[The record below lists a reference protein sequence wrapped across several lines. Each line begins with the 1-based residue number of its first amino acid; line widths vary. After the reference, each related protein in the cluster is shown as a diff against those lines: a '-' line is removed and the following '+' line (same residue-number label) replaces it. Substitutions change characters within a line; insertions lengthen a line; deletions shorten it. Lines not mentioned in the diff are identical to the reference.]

1 MKKIKAILYDVD
13 GTLLDFETQEE
24 VALSYC
30 FEKYNLGELS
40 EEKLELYK
48 RINLGYWE
56 MFEKNLIT
64 KEKLVVKR
72 FEDYLE
78 ALGVKLNAEEVN
90 DTYFSKLGDTIVFKD
105 NSYELVKSLKGKI
118 KQYVVTNGAI
128 RVQKTKLAKSGFD
141 KLMDD
146 VFISDEVGYQKPRKE
161 FFDAIKNR
169 LGDVA
174 NDEILIVGDSLTSD
188 MKLADNCNL
197 ISCFYNPKK
206 KDYKVDF
213 KIDYEI
219 SDLNEVKK
227 ICQLD

>member
-30 FEKYNLGELS
+30 FKKYNLGELS

-78 ALGVKLNAEEVN
+78 ALGVKLDAEEVN

-161 FFDAIKNR
+161 FFDTIKNR
-169 LGDVA
+169 LGDIA

>member
-24 VALSYC
+24 AALSYC
-30 FEKYNLGELS
+30 FKKYNLGELS

-169 LGDVA
+169 LGDIA

>member
-64 KEKLVVKR
+64 KDKLVVKR

>member
-13 GTLLDFETQEE
+13 GTLLDFEIQEE

-30 FEKYNLGELS
+30 FKKYNLGELS

-56 MFEKNLIT
+56 MFENNLIT

-78 ALGVKLNAEEVN
+78 ALGVKLDAEEVN

-169 LGDVA
+169 LGDIA

>member
-227 ICQLD
+227 LCQLD

>member
-30 FEKYNLGELS
+30 FKKYNLGELS

>member
-30 FEKYNLGELS
+30 FKKYNLGELS

-105 NSYELVKSLKGKI
+105 NSYESVKSLKGKI

-197 ISCFYNPKK
+197 ISCFYNPEK

>member
-13 GTLLDFETQEE
+13 GTLLDFEIQEE

-30 FEKYNLGELS
+30 FKKYNLGELS

-169 LGDVA
+169 LGDIA

-197 ISCFYNPKK
+197 VSCFYNPKK

>member
-105 NSYELVKSLKGKI
+105 NSYELVKSLKWKI

-169 LGDVA
+169 LGDIA

>member
-30 FEKYNLGELS
+30 FKKYNLGELS

-48 RINLGYWE
+48 RINLDYWE

-169 LGDVA
+169 LGDIA

>member
-30 FEKYNLGELS
+30 FKKYNLGELS

-78 ALGVKLNAEEVN
+78 ALGVKLDAEEVN
-90 DTYFSKLGDTIVFKD
+90 DTYFSKLGDTIVFND

-169 LGDVA
+169 LGDIA

>member
-30 FEKYNLGELS
+30 FKKYNLGELS

-128 RVQKTKLAKSGFD
+128 IVQKTKLAKSGFD

-169 LGDVA
+169 LGDIA

>member
-30 FEKYNLGELS
+30 FKKYNLGELS

-78 ALGVKLNAEEVN
+78 ALGVKLDAEEVN

-169 LGDVA
+169 LGDIA

>member
-30 FEKYNLGELS
+30 FKKYNLGELS

-56 MFEKNLIT
+56 MFEKDLIT

-78 ALGVKLNAEEVN
+78 ALGVKLDAEEVN

-161 FFDAIKNR
+161 FFDAFK
-169 LGDVA
+169 
-174 NDEILIVGDSLTSD
+174 E
-188 MKLADNCNL
+188 
-197 ISCFYNPKK
+197 FYNFCPNCGAMM
-206 KDYKVDF
+206 DGGEDHGT
-213 KIDYEI
+213 
-219 SDLNEVKK
+219 ST
-227 ICQLD
+227 

>member
-30 FEKYNLGELS
+30 FKKYNLGELS

-90 DTYFSKLGDTIVFKD
+90 DIYFSKLGDTIVFKD

>member
-30 FEKYNLGELS
+30 FKKYNLGELS

-64 KEKLVVKR
+64 KEKLVIKR

-78 ALGVKLNAEEVN
+78 ALGVKLDAEEVN

>member
-30 FEKYNLGELS
+30 FKKYNLGELS

-169 LGDVA
+169 LGDIA

-219 SDLNEVKK
+219 SNLNEVKK

>member
-30 FEKYNLGELS
+30 FKKYNLGELS

-78 ALGVKLNAEEVN
+78 ALGVKLDAEEVN
-90 DTYFSKLGDTIVFKD
+90 DTYFSNLGDTIVFKD

>member
-30 FEKYNLGELS
+30 FKKYNLGELS

-169 LGDVA
+169 LGDIA

-206 KDYKVDF
+206 KDYTVDF

>member
-30 FEKYNLGELS
+30 FKKYNLGELS

-78 ALGVKLNAEEVN
+78 ALGVTLNAEEVN

>member
-30 FEKYNLGELS
+30 FKKYNLGELS

-78 ALGVKLNAEEVN
+78 ALGVKLDAEEVN
-90 DTYFSKLGDTIVFKD
+90 DTYFSKLGDTIVLKD

-169 LGDVA
+169 LGDIA

>member
-13 GTLLDFETQEE
+13 GTLLDFEIQEE

-78 ALGVKLNAEEVN
+78 ALGVKLDAEEVN

>member
-30 FEKYNLGELS
+30 FKKYNLGEFS
-40 EEKLELYK
+40 KEKLELYK

-169 LGDVA
+169 LGDIA

>member
-30 FEKYNLGELS
+30 FKKYNLGELS

-169 LGDVA
+169 LGDIA

>member
-30 FEKYNLGELS
+30 FKKYNLGELS

-78 ALGVKLNAEEVN
+78 ALGVKLDAEEVN

-118 KQYVVTNGAI
+118 KQYVVTNAAI

-161 FFDAIKNR
+161 FFDAIKKR
-169 LGDVA
+169 LGDIA

>member
-13 GTLLDFETQEE
+13 GTLLDFEIQEE

-30 FEKYNLGELS
+30 FKKYNLGELS

-118 KQYVVTNGAI
+118 KQYDVTNRAI

>member
-30 FEKYNLGELS
+30 FKKYNLGELS

-78 ALGVKLNAEEVN
+78 ALGVKLDAEEVN

-197 ISCFYNPKK
+197 VSCFYNPKK

>member
-13 GTLLDFETQEE
+13 GTLLDCETQEE

-30 FEKYNLGELS
+30 FKKYNLGELS

-78 ALGVKLNAEEVN
+78 ALGVKLDAEEVN

-169 LGDVA
+169 LGDIA

>member
-30 FEKYNLGELS
+30 FKKYNLGELS

-78 ALGVKLNAEEVN
+78 ALGVKLDAEEVN

-169 LGDVA
+169 LGDIA
-174 NDEILIVGDSLTSD
+174 NDEILLVGDSLTSD

>member
-30 FEKYNLGELS
+30 FKKYNLGELS

-197 ISCFYNPKK
+197 ISCFYNTKK
-206 KDYKVDF
+206 KDY
-213 KIDYEI
+213 
-219 SDLNEVKK
+219 
-227 ICQLD
+227 

>member
-30 FEKYNLGELS
+30 FKKYNLGELS

-78 ALGVKLNAEEVN
+78 APGVKLNAEEVN

-169 LGDVA
+169 LGDIA

>member
-30 FEKYNLGELS
+30 FKKYNLGELS

-78 ALGVKLNAEEVN
+78 ALGVKLDAEEVN

-206 KDYKVDF
+206 KDYKADF

>member
-30 FEKYNLGELS
+30 FKKYNLGELS

-64 KEKLVVKR
+64 KDKLVVKR

>member
-24 VALSYC
+24 VALRYC
-30 FEKYNLGELS
+30 FKKYNLGELS

>member
-169 LGDVA
+169 LGDIA

>member
-1 MKKIKAILYDVD
+1 MKKIRAILYDVD

-30 FEKYNLGELS
+30 FKKYNLGELS

-118 KQYVVTNGAI
+118 KHGLSWEHAS
-128 RVQKTKLAKSGFD
+128 RRFPK
-141 KLMDD
+141 
-146 VFISDEVGYQKPRKE
+146 
-161 FFDAIKNR
+161 
-169 LGDVA
+169 
-174 NDEILIVGDSLTSD
+174 ILPPNWRMRATTTVMML
-188 MKLADNCNL
+188 
-197 ISCFYNPKK
+197 
-206 KDYKVDF
+206 
-213 KIDYEI
+213 
-219 SDLNEVKK
+219 
-227 ICQLD
+227 

>member
-13 GTLLDFETQEE
+13 GTLLDFEIQEE

-30 FEKYNLGELS
+30 FKKYNLGELS

>member
-30 FEKYNLGELS
+30 FKKYNLGELS

-56 MFEKNLIT
+56 MFENNLIT

-169 LGDVA
+169 LGDIA

>member
-30 FEKYNLGELS
+30 FKKYNLGEIS

-64 KEKLVVKR
+64 KDKLVVKR

-161 FFDAIKNR
+161 FFDAIKHR

>member
-30 FEKYNLGELS
+30 FKKYNLGELS

-227 ICQLD
+227 LCQLD